1 MAADMTETEKKLKPF
16 LFPVK
21 VQNAYYM
28 DNEASINITPRY
40 KAIIHEDTGQLI
52 SIMNSTYELVP
63 NRELIM
69 PVMDQLSQLDTNWYI
84 DESHSFANPNR
95 MRLQVTFPDLT
106 FFDGKSEI
114 AMSMYLHNSYDGSE
128 GVRMFWGAIRFI
140 CQNGMVFGKVL
151 SKFYSRHTKNIDI
164 SNIREQVEQTY
175 DQIPMISERVQILQ
189 NLRVSEQI
197 MKNTGKQL
205 GAGVMNH
212 INSGPHPLNQWA
224 LYNLITYY
232 ISHQV
237 EMRMRA
243 SYQMKLSRLFE
254 L

>member
-1 MAADMTETEKKLKPF
+1 MTDTEIKLQPY
-16 LFPVK
+16 LFPVRE
-21 VQNAYYM
+21 QTAYYK
-28 DNEASINITPRY
+28 DNDARVTLAPRY
-40 KAIIHEDTGQLI
+40 KAIVDDRTGDLI
-52 SIMNSTYELVP
+52 SIMSGTYQLVP
-63 NRELIM
+63 NREVIL
-69 PVMDQLSQLDTNWYI
+69 PVMDQLSQLATKWYI
-84 DESHSFANPNR
+84 DETHSFVQPNR

-140 CQNGMVFGKVL
+140 CSNGMVFGKVL
-151 SKFYSRHTKNIDI
+151 SKFYSRHTKNINI

-189 NLRVSEQI
+189 SLSVTQSI
-197 MKNTGKQL
+197 MENTKKQM
-205 GAGVMNH
+205 GAGVMSHVEN
-212 INSGPHPLNQWA
+212 GPHPLNQWA
-224 LYNLITYY
+224 LYNLITWY

-237 EMRMRA
+237 EQRMRA

>member
-1 MAADMTETEKKLKPF
+1 MSDNEQMLQPY
-16 LFPVK
+16 LFPVSE
-21 VQNAYYM
+21 QSAYFGS
-28 DNEASINITPRY
+28 NGSNVVPASRY
-40 KAIIHEDTGQLI
+40 KAIVHGETGELI
-52 SIMNSTYELVP
+52 SIMTNTYQVVP
-63 NRELIM
+63 NRELIL
-69 PVMDQLSQLDTNWYI
+69 PVMEQLSGLDTKWYI
-84 DESHSFANPNR
+84 DESHSFVNPSR

-106 FFDGKSEI
+106 FYDGKSEI

-140 CQNGMVFGKVL
+140 CSNGMVFGKVL

-164 SNIREQVEQTY
+164 SNIREQVETTY
-175 DQIPMISERVQILQ
+175 DQIPTIAERIQILQ

-197 MKNTGKQL
+197 MKSTEKQL

>member
-1 MAADMTETEKKLKPF
+1 MSENELILEKY

-21 VQNAYYM
+21 ERTAYFGS
-28 DNEASINITPRY
+28 NSSNVAPANKY
-40 KAIIHEDTGQLI
+40 KAIVHGETGELI
-52 SIMNSTYELVP
+52 SIMNNTYQVVP
-63 NRELIM
+63 NRKLIL
-69 PVMDQLSQLDTNWYI
+69 PVMEQLSQLDTKWYI
-84 DESHSFANPNR
+84 DESHSFVNPSR

-106 FFDGKSEI
+106 FYDGKSEI

-140 CQNGMVFGKVL
+140 CMNGMVFGKVL

-175 DQIPMISERVQILQ
+175 DQIPTIAERVQILQ

-243 SYQMKLSRLFE
+243 SYQRKLSRLFE